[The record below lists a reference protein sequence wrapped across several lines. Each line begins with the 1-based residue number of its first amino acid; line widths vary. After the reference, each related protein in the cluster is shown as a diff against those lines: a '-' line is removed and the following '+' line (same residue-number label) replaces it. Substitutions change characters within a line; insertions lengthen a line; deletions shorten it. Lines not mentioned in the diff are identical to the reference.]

1 MWQRY
6 RSLFFLALSYCWLS
20 REHPDP
26 RMYHLARVAR
36 VVWGVR
42 DPKFGGCVSLGAVL
56 SDPRLNH
63 TAEVVEGVCA
73 EEARALLQEFF
84 RSKR

>member
-1 MWQRY
+1 
-6 RSLFFLALSYCWLS
+6 
-20 REHPDP
+20 
-26 RMYHLARVAR
+26 VAR